1 MKDLTPEEIK
11 VVENLV
17 SEKRL
22 CLQLGREVGPELAVR
37 YERSNQDNQ
46 VERLKLFNEM
56 DQKVFSVTCRQFIKE
71 QAKKCLSATNYTR
84 FEVAQMIRNIERK
97 KGLQER
103 EKNNFFDPIIN
114 SQDLSSNEIRAYCL
128 AYLEEQQMESNIKKN
143 LRKPFLKELKP
154 EEILKVKNL
163 VSEKRLYLQ
172 LGKEVGPELATK
184 LDNSKESDQVVL
196 SQLFKEM
203 DQKAFSVTCRQFIKE
218 QAKKHLSEENYVR
231 FEIGHVIREGE
242 SKKNLQE
249 WEETDFLNP
258 FLSRENLSP
267 NEIRAYEIAYLEMK
281 YEPFSQMNSWK
292 KSLQQYFE
300 KNLTSEERNEV
311 QALVPQK
318 RVLIQLSK
326 ELDLKNV
333 FQLEEIQQGKQEGR
347 LVFFTDIYEK
357 SFSTTNQEYIKT
369 QAKIYLSP
377 ANHAEFAVKSQMQD
391 ALREKGLK
399 LANIKFRE
407 DKIRAFLDQKMQ
419 SPLEIRAYYLACI
432 EEQVIPMDI
441 KKSLIHALKKDLT
454 VDENLKLSELISE
467 QQRLIHLS
475 EEIGPERTL
484 EFLKIKKENKAA
496 TIDFFT
502 DLYNNVSSYTQQ
514 WIKEQAS
521 LHLNQKEHLEFTKK
535 IKLKEII
542 KEGGPDLKASAVYN
556 QSKRVFEKAMSLP
569 VIEEL
574 QVKNGLQQVNAN
586 LLDPLEL
593 RRLNKEQL
601 IDSLVKVQVR
611 FPHWEQRLKDQAIDR
626 SISHLNDLEKKEIK
640 TSLKVKE
647 LKGFLN
653 KVKFHD
659 SDGFSSIW
667 GYAKFHVDNDRRI
680 IKLQKIKE
688 QLDEIAPA
696 NLLQPV
702 VVKILTNNRCDYR
715 DLKLREA
722 IVSHD
727 ETAIEI
733 NRQLKSEFKAMGVT
747 FKEVSRNQILRRI
760 FKNLDKGLKSEK
772 EQIAE
777 VLSDSNLHYNN
788 LLNTLLVQFEKKVH
802 EYIPYLD
809 TLIQKDYEDKGDV
822 SLTNKRILELVENEP
837 GLKDLLVCCQ
847 NMLPSYPLK
856 NYAQTIPMVSTYF
869 ANLAH
874 QIEET
879 YQSPGKKL
887 AKQIFMLGK
896 LDPLYCAK
904 MIQYLSAQYT
914 NKQPNPLPIHPN
926 ILIQNKMEKIVESY
940 HDLYPLPSM
949 HSELTGKK
957 VVNKVANEVVGNVE
971 RPISTP
977 IIEQSSQPFDWSPSV
992 ILNQEVRPTETA
1004 KAIVAFHNKYHDLEM
1019 TKQFTAFATKPR
1031 LEREKDKTN
1040 TTKEE
1045 SLKEVA
1051 YQEFLKKKK
1060 SYKKSKNSAG
1070 REIAHEEMEL
1080 ALKKYQHVVQKKQ
1093 DQKECANN
1101 MENQEL
1107 VRAGVY
1113 LTQQL
1118 QSDELTNYLVERMIA
1133 PENRRP
1139 ANVQLQ
1145 YFIKELVHDLNTATE
1160 REAAIQ
1166 TIMQPYLSVEE
1177 RQKFYAFMKQDTYL
1191 QQFLKQENLSKIELK
1206 ACVSACLHKSDLPFK
1221 EQVDQKLDVFLTD
1234 KEQRQLKE
1242 MVSQKEIVRVL
1253 AEQRDYETAVKFE
1266 KVLKKEEVGEINW
1279 LVSIYDD
1286 TPFLLIKES
1295 ITSLIDSSFNE
1306 ADRMQFY
1313 NKINSNHKLKD
1324 LSKQVSLTTAE
1335 GENSRSN
1342 KEDMFSL
1349 VSAISPEV
1357 AERIEATNL
1366 KRLPLIAEIKENLE
1380 EKGIKYYL
1388 PEIIKEIGKIDWNN
1402 HQGNSE
1408 NELIKEKLRQV
1419 SITCSDEQ
1427 IENWR
1432 DIFFD
1437 NFIEGIR
1444 IGDLNEQKEI
1454 RYFIDHEVSSKSEMI
1469 IYYLAYLEAKEIPS
1483 DLETIKNLKKNVAT
1497 PNQIDIDGLIL
1508 EKKQLLTIVN
1518 EIGPSAYERLR
1529 YDIGVSIGF
1538 FTEMYEKVNSVDTQ
1552 QFIKNQAQLSLDA
1565 EKHLE
1570 FKKRIALYELSKSS
1584 KLTFEVDSFIQ
1595 RQRHSQQK
1603 NGENYRTK
1611 ISLEDI
1617 GRLREHNLSS
1627 LAERMVYVQKSTEE
1641 IESKKNDEPKS
1652 VKEELQVFLALISR
1666 FDDDDKYRYMDSH
1679 FENIYSSVKKKSHNG
1694 KHILSLPKKNK
1705 ALTDENRSE
1714 FYQKID
1720 SVAPIN
1726 QLDQTKWKAPSTN
1739 KNVKQEKDRF
1749 LFSLMDEM
1757 KETLEQQ
1764 KLVYYFPEIVK
1775 QILPPKIRN
1784 LEEIDKEY
1792 QITRERLEE
1801 TGIHF
1806 TYGQMQKW
1814 IDTFDEGPI
1823 VNDNN
1828 HISILKTIAK
1838 VIEKHMERKGI
1849 LIENIPTDK
1858 AENNIVKEELIAAIE
1873 QSVVKINKDDS
1884 DKSVEEKFRD
1894 HLSNYPIILNLIKEQ
1909 PEIGKKLLKKCQDR
1923 LPFVSLTSS
1932 KEFREIVDN
1941 EFAIRNTNIR
1951 KFARKHAPQVRS
1963 QMTVEKQIYDLY
1975 QENPAW
1981 CCENLR
1987 AILVDYVGFKNINLN
2002 PIYRPK
2008 LYSFQAC
2015 GNFDQWRLRGKAQK
2029 IINFYTGIASNL
2041 ERVLP
2046 KELQEKEPVNKE
2058 RQTEIS
2064 LESIVTKHEKLNND
2078 MVLTETNEKKKLF
2091 PATDY
2096 FESKSNLRQREPLIK
2111 KLHMTQIKEKA
2122 SQEGYSS
2129 NERKT
2134 HEQVQRQANR

>member
-1 MKDLTPEEIK
+1 M
-11 VVENLV
+11 
-17 SEKRL
+17 
-22 CLQLGREVGPELAVR
+22 
-37 YERSNQDNQ
+37 
-46 VERLKLFNEM
+46 
-56 DQKVFSVTCRQFIKE
+56 
-71 QAKKCLSATNYTR
+71 SATNYTR

-1221 EQVDQKLDVFLTD
+1221 EQVDQKLEVFLTD

-1388 PEIIKEIGKIDWNN
+1388 PEIIKRDFYEKEYMEIR
-1402 HQGNSE
+1402 GNEVSCKQDLPFCADLIQYLASTGI
-1408 NELIKEKLRQV
+1408 NEKAKDILISPNEESQRRAKQIIEIYNQKLDMAQQKNILETEKKQQ
-1419 SITCSDEQ
+1419 Q
-1427 IENWR
+1427 IEN
-1432 DIFFD
+1432 D
-1437 NFIEGIR
+1437 NQLKELVRNGVYNYQKDGSKGIQ
-1444 IGDLNEQKEI
+1444 IGQANADS
-1454 RYFIDHEVSSKSEMI
+1454 FPSK
-1469 IYYLAYLEAKEIPS
+1469 
-1483 DLETIKNLKKNVAT
+1483 
-1497 PNQIDIDGLIL
+1497 NQL
-1508 EKKQLLTIVN
+1508 
-1518 EIGPSAYERLR
+1518 
-1529 YDIGVSIGF
+1529 
-1538 FTEMYEKVNSVDTQ
+1538 Q
-1552 QFIKNQAQLSLDA
+1552 QFIKELAEKLDTNMQREAAIQTVMKPNLSLEER
-1565 EKHLE
+1565 EKFYAYLKNDP
-1570 FKKRIALYELSKSS
+1570 FLPLFLQKDNLSKLELKAYVDVCLKKTDLSFKGKISS
-1584 KLTFEVDSFIQ
+1584 CLRDYLTVTEKEKLNKLITEKEVIRAVAEEINHQTALELERVVNQKKQEIDPLVAVYRQTSFTPIREFVLQHVDS
-1595 RQRHSQQK
+1595 S
-1603 NGENYRTK
+1603 
-1611 ISLEDI
+1611 
-1617 GRLREHNLSS
+1617 
-1627 LAERMVYVQKSTEE
+1627 
-1641 IESKKNDEPKS
+1641 
-1652 VKEELQVFLALISR
+1652 
-1666 FDDDDKYRYMDSH
+1666 
-1679 FENIYSSVKKKSHNG
+1679 
-1694 KHILSLPKKNK
+1694 
-1705 ALTDENRSE
+1705 LTDENRSE

-1806 TYGQMQKW
+1806 TYGQMQNW